1 MESHIYRI
9 IKNKLTIIIF
19 TIIILIPCVDIS
31 LLLMTNTEYHPAY
44 AFFLSGTSVGH
55 ASQMILLWFLPLYFL
70 LLCADDSIQ
79 DYKTGYH
86 YILISK
92 VGRK

>member
-1 MESHIYRI
+1 
-9 IKNKLTIIIF
+9 
-19 TIIILIPCVDIS
+19 
-31 LLLMTNTEYHPAY
+31 
-44 AFFLSGTSVGH
+44 
-55 ASQMILLWFLPLYFL
+55 MILLWFLPLYFL

-92 VGRK
+92 VGTKNIVWKK